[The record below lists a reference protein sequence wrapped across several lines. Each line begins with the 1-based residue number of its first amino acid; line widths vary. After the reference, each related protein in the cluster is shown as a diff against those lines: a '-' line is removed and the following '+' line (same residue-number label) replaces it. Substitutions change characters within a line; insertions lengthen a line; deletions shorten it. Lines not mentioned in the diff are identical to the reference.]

1 MAVDF
6 EDIQIKERDND
17 HIEPAGDGSKWII
30 VTYIFDTTPTRE
42 WADWFKKFHH
52 QRQQLILHSMSYLDS
67 KPPQQLVSIE
77 GRYYREKCR
86 NTPSEIEGSYR
97 KNLDDVLKQTNH
109 KYREI
114 LQQREQAR
122 ELELAKQKQVDED
135 IQKTR
140 DELKKL

>member
-1 MAVDF
+1 
-6 EDIQIKERDND
+6 
-17 HIEPAGDGSKWII
+17 
-30 VTYIFDTTPTRE
+30 
-42 WADWFKKFHH
+42 
-52 QRQQLILHSMSYLDS
+52 MSYLDS
-67 KPPQQLVSIE
+67 KPPQQFVSIE